1 MNMRNNSIGRKIKRV
16 IAILLVII
24 LGYCLL
30 TAASIISF
38 SEKDETRPADAAIVL
53 GASVYDN
60 SPSPVFCERI
70 NHAVDLYNEGYVETI
85 IMTGGVGEGN
95 IRSEADIA
103 REYAEQQG
111 IPAESIYIEEKSRI
125 TDENLR
131 NAKRIMNEHDLDTA
145 LIVSDPLHMKRAM
158 LYAYDHEMTAYSSPT
173 PTSLYRSWKTKL
185 PFLAREV
192 FYYTGYKLVRLR
204 KC

>member
-1 MNMRNNSIGRKIKRV
+1 MKTENNSTSHKIKRL
-16 IAILLVII
+16 IAILLAVIF
-24 LGYCLL
+24 GYCVL
-30 TAASIISF
+30 TAVSIISF

-70 NHAVDLYNEGYVETI
+70 NHAVDLYNDGYVETI

-111 IPAESIYIEEKSRI
+111 IPAESIY
-125 TDENLR
+125 
-131 NAKRIMNEHDLDTA
+131 
-145 LIVSDPLHMKRAM
+145 
-158 LYAYDHEMTAYSSPT
+158 
-173 PTSLYRSWKTKL
+173 
-185 PFLAREV
+185 
-192 FYYTGYKLVRLR
+192 
-204 KC
+204 

>member
-1 MNMRNNSIGRKIKRV
+1 MKTENNSTSHKIKRL
-16 IAILLVII
+16 IAILLAVIF
-24 LGYCLL
+24 GYCVL
-30 TAASIISF
+30 TAVSIISF

-70 NHAVDLYNEGYVETI
+70 NHAVDLYNDGYVETI

-103 REYAEQQG
+103 REYAERQG
-111 IPAESIYIEEKSRI
+111 IPAESIYIEENSKI

-131 NAKRIMNEHDLDTA
+131 NAKAIMNEHDLDTA

-158 LYAYDHEMTAYSSPT
+158 LYAHDHEMKAYSSPT

-192 FYYTGYKLVRLR
+192 FYYSVYRLVRLFR
-204 KC
+204 

>member
-1 MNMRNNSIGRKIKRV
+1 MKTENNSTSRKIKRL
-16 IAILLVII
+16 IAILLAVI
-24 LGYCLL
+24 LGYCAL

-38 SEKDETRPADAAIVL
+38 SEKNETRPADAAIVL

-70 NHAVDLYNEGYVETI
+70 NHAVDLYNDGYVETI

-103 REYAEQQG
+103 REYAERQG
-111 IPAESIYIEEKSRI
+111 IPAESIYIEENSKI

-131 NAKRIMNEHDLDTA
+131 NAKAIMNEQDLDTA

-158 LYAYDHEMTAYSSPT
+158 LYAHDHEMKAYSSPT

-192 FYYTGYKLVRLR
+192 FYYSVYRLVRLFR
-204 KC
+204 